1 MKTGYRMKTTSR
13 RDYLQRI
20 YPRYRAAR
28 SSEKGHILD
37 EFCANCGYHRKYAIR
52 LLNGA
57 PPENKPVRRRRR
69 RRRVSYGA
77 QVISILE
84 AVWEAADYP
93 WSLRL
98 KALLPQWM
106 PWIRRHFHLTAEIE
120 EQLLRISPRAIDY
133 RLRSRKRV
141 LRKRI
146 YGSTKPGT
154 LLKQQIPVKT
164 DRWDVQV
171 PGFTEID
178 LVSHSGAW
186 AGGDCCHSLNLTD
199 IYSTWVE
206 TRAVLGK
213 GQEGVRQ
220 ALEEIG
226 QALPFPLRGIDSDN
240 GSEFINAHLY
250 GYCRS
255 RAIQFTRGRPY
266 KKDDNAHIEQK
277 NWTHVRRLL
286 GYARYDSQRA
296 LQAIN
301 DLYANELHRFRNLF
315 LPSVKLVRKLR
326 VGSRTRRIYGK
337 PQTPFERV
345 CASPASD
352 PERIAALKRQQQ
364 ELDPFTLSRA
374 IQTKLEH
381 IFQLSQEL
389 AVRAK
394 PKTAILEN
402 GSERRIPK
410 AKKKTMPKAE
420 RRREKRAKTT
430 ARQSMKKPR
439 QIASCVS

>member
-20 YPRYRAAR
+20 YPRYRDAR
-28 SSEKGHILD
+28 NSEKGHILD

-57 PPENKPVRRRRR
+57 PPENQPVRQRRR
-69 RRRVSYGA
+69 RRRVSDEA

-98 KALLPQWM
+98 KALLPRWM
-106 PWIRRHFHLTAEIE
+106 PWIRRHFQLTAEIE
-120 EQLLRISPRAIDY
+120 EQLLRISPRAMDY
-133 RLRSRKRV
+133 GLRSRKRV

-146 YGSTKPGT
+146 YGRTKPGT

-178 LVSHSGAW
+178 LVSHSGAA

-277 NWTHVRRLL
+277 NWTHVRRLF
-286 GYARYDSQRA
+286 GYVRYDTPA
-296 LQAIN
+296 ACTAMHA
-301 DLYANELHRFRNLF
+301 LYAHELRLFQNLF
-315 LPSVKLVRKLR
+315 LPSVKLVRKER
-326 VGSRTRRIYGK
+326 VGSRLRRRYDA
-337 PQTPFERV
+337 PRTPFERV
-345 CASPASD
+345 LAGADLRPALVAQLQRYR
-352 PERIAALKRQQQ
+352 EG
-364 ELDPFTLSRA
+364 LDPFALARA
-374 IQTKLEH
+374 IDQQLERIH
-381 IFQLSQEL
+381 ALASLRRGVSVDPAPVRRPVRTRLSI
-389 AVRAK
+389 K
-394 PKTAILEN
+394 PSPHLVARPSRSVT
-402 GSERRIPK
+402 SE
-410 AKKKTMPKAE
+410 
-420 RRREKRAKTT
+420 T
-430 ARQSMKKPR
+430 AR
-439 QIASCVS
+439 

>member
-1 MKTGYRMKTTSR
+1 MKTGYRMKTSSR

-20 YPRYRAAR
+20 YPRYRDAR

-57 PPENKPVRRRRR
+57 PPESKPVRRRRR

-106 PWIRRHFHLTAEIE
+106 PWIRRHFRLRAEIE
-120 EQLLRISPRAIDY
+120 EQLLHISSRAIDY
-133 RLRSRKRV
+133 RLRGRKRV

-146 YGSTKPGT
+146 YGRTKPGT

-178 LVSHSGAW
+178 LVSHSGAS

-220 ALEEIG
+220 ALEDIG

-286 GYARYDSQRA
+286 GYARYDSRRA
-296 LQAIN
+296 LEAIN
-301 DLYANELHRFRNLF
+301 DLYANELRLFRNLF
-315 LPSVKLVRKLR
+315 LPSVKLVRKVR
-326 VGSRTRRIYGK
+326 VGSRTRRIYEK

-364 ELDPFTLSRA
+364 ELDPFKLSRA
-374 IQTKLEH
+374 IQTKLQH

-389 AVRAK
+389 AVRGK
-394 PKTAILEN
+394 PPTAILHN
-402 GSERRIPK
+402 GRERRIPK
-410 AKKKTMPKAE
+410 AKNKTMDKAE
-420 RRREKRAKTT
+420 RKSREQGKMT
-430 ARQSMKKPR
+430 ARQSKKKPR
-439 QIASCVS
+439 RIASYVS

>member
-1 MKTGYRMKTTSR
+1 METGYRMKTTSR
-13 RDYLQRI
+13 RDYLQKI
-20 YPRYRAAR
+20 YQRYRRAR
-28 SSEKGHILD
+28 KDQKQHILD
-37 EFCANCGYHRKYAIR
+37 EFCTNCGYHRKYAIR

-57 PPENKPVRRRRR
+57 PPETQPERVQRR

-106 PWIRRHFHLTAEIE
+106 PWIRRHFRVTRHIE
-120 EQLLRISPRAIDY
+120 EQRLRISPRAIDY
-133 RLRSRKRV
+133 RLRGRKRV

-146 YGSTKPGT
+146 YGGTKPGT

-164 DRWDVQV
+164 DRWDVGV

-178 LVSHSGAW
+178 LVSHSGAS
-186 AGGDCCHSLNLTD
+186 AEGDCCHSLNLTD

-220 ALEEIG
+220 ALEEIQ

-240 GSEFINAHLY
+240 GSEFINVHLY
-250 GYCRS
+250 DYCRT

-286 GYARYDSQRA
+286 GYARYDSQA
-296 LQAIN
+296 AVKTIN
-301 DLYANELHRFRNLF
+301 DLYANEVRLFRNLF
-315 LPSVKLVRKLR
+315 LPSVKLERKLR
-326 VGSRTRRIYGK
+326 MGSRTRRIYGP
-337 PQTPFERV
+337 PQTPFDRV

-352 PERIAALKRQQQ
+352 PERVAQLKRQQR
-364 ELDPFTLSRA
+364 ELDPFELSRT
-374 IQTKLEH
+374 IQAKLER

-389 AVRAK
+389 AMRGK
-394 PKTAILEN
+394 I
-402 GSERRIPK
+402 
-410 AKKKTMPKAE
+410 
-420 RRREKRAKTT
+420 
-430 ARQSMKKPR
+430 
-439 QIASCVS
+439 

>member
-13 RDYLQRI
+13 RDYLQKI
-20 YPRYRAAR
+20 YQRYRRAGKE
-28 SSEKGHILD
+28 EKRRILD
-37 EFCANCGYHRKYAIR
+37 EFCSNCGYHRKYAIR

-57 PPENKPVRRRRR
+57 PPDRKPERPPRRRRK
-69 RRRVSYGA
+69 VSYGA

-106 PWIRRHFHLTAEIE
+106 PWIRRRFRPRPEIA

-133 RLRSRKRV
+133 RLRSRKHM

-146 YGSTKPGT
+146 YGGTKPGT
-154 LLKQQIPVKT
+154 LLKQHIPVKT
-164 DRWDVQV
+164 DRWNVQV

-178 LVSHSGAW
+178 LVSHSGTSA
-186 AGGDCCHSLNLTD
+186 AGDCCHSLNLTD

-220 ALEEIG
+220 VLEEIR

-240 GSEFINAHLY
+240 GTEFINAHLY
-250 GYCRS
+250 DYCRT

-286 GYARYDSQRA
+286 GYARYDSQVA
-296 LQAIN
+296 VKTIN
-301 DLYANELHRFRNLF
+301 DLYANEIRLFRNLF
-315 LPSVKLVRKLR
+315 LPSVKLQRKIR
-326 VGSRTRRIYGK
+326 VGSRTRRIYGP
-337 PQTPFERV
+337 PQTPFARV
-345 CASPASD
+345 CASPTAD
-352 PERIAALKRQQQ
+352 PQRIAELKRQQKD
-364 ELDPFTLSRA
+364 LDPFQLSRT
-374 IQTKLEH
+374 IQAKLER
-381 IFQLSQEL
+381 IFQLSREL
-389 AVRAK
+389 AGRG
-394 PKTAILEN
+394 KTAATVR
-402 GSERRIPK
+402 SDHEREMI
-410 AKKKTMPKAE
+410 
-420 RRREKRAKTT
+420 AKTEIN
-430 ARQSMKKPR
+430 AKGPRISKPEKT
-439 QIASCVS
+439 IAKGMNKRKVATYAS

>member
-1 MKTGYRMKTTSR
+1 MKTGYRMKTSSR

-20 YPRYRAAR
+20 YLRYRAAEN
-28 SSEKGHILD
+28 SEKGHILD
-37 EFCANCGYHRKYAIR
+37 EFWANCGYHRKYAIR

-57 PPENKPVRRRRR
+57 PPASRPVHRFRR

-106 PWIRRHFHLTAEIE
+106 PWIRRHFRVPAGIE
-120 EQLLRISPRAIDY
+120 EQLLRISPRAMDY

-141 LRKRI
+141 LRKKI

-154 LLKQQIPVKT
+154 LLKQHIPVKT
-164 DRWDVQV
+164 DRWDVQA

-178 LVSHSGAW
+178 LVSHAGAA
-186 AGGDCCHSLNLTD
+186 AGGDGCHSLNLTD

-240 GSEFINAHLY
+240 GSEFINAHL
-250 GYCRS
+250 
-255 RAIQFTRGRPY
+255 
-266 KKDDNAHIEQK
+266 
-277 NWTHVRRLL
+277 
-286 GYARYDSQRA
+286 
-296 LQAIN
+296 
-301 DLYANELHRFRNLF
+301 
-315 LPSVKLVRKLR
+315 
-326 VGSRTRRIYGK
+326 
-337 PQTPFERV
+337 
-345 CASPASD
+345 
-352 PERIAALKRQQQ
+352 
-364 ELDPFTLSRA
+364 
-374 IQTKLEH
+374 
-381 IFQLSQEL
+381 
-389 AVRAK
+389 
-394 PKTAILEN
+394 
-402 GSERRIPK
+402 
-410 AKKKTMPKAE
+410 
-420 RRREKRAKTT
+420 
-430 ARQSMKKPR
+430 
-439 QIASCVS
+439 